1 MYIGLD
7 IGGTNIRVGAV
18 NNNEITYSYKE
29 KTLDNV
35 SNVDELYIKIIRL
48 IENVPNYKNANA
60 IGISVAGSVDNKTS
74 NIVTS
79 KNLSMLINYPLKTKL
94 EKHFNINV
102 FIEND
107 AKVIGLAESILGKG
121 KDYNIVCYITI
132 STGCGGA
139 FIVNK
144 KIYTGSNNFGGYIP
158 RIILDGK
165 NTSDNLLSG
174 RAMYENAKELLNIN
188 EVKDIFDL
196 YRNNNEIAKKI
207 VDDFKNNLLV
217 LLLNVSATLNPDI
230 IILGGS
236 MLNDS
241 DVYLDEVKKMYY
253 DNIHPL
259 AKNTIIDV
267 STLKDAGIL
276 GACLLANN
284 K

>member
-35 SNVDELYIKIIRL
+35 SNVDELYNKIIRL

-174 RAMYENAKELLNIN
+174 RAMYENAKEVLNIN